1 MGAIRQGC
9 PRADTTVKINT
20 RTQKDQALQNKLAS
34 VKALL

>member
-20 RTQKDQALQNKLAS
+20 RTDQVQALQNKLAS
-34 VKALL
+34 VRALL